1 MNIGSLL
8 KCREKYLFPTFRDT
22 INTQKYFSRD
32 ILATRMLLA
41 YQLEKHHDFMHWGMW
56 IMCIWKLNSEYK
68 TYTAVPWKDPRPYDE
83 YHFIRPI
90 SLLHLLQ
97 QGLINDLAIRA

>member
-22 INTQKYFSRD
+22 INTQKYFSHD

-41 YQLEKHHDFMHWGMW
+41 YQLEKHHDFMH
-56 IMCIWKLNSEYK
+56 
-68 TYTAVPWKDPRPYDE
+68 
-83 YHFIRPI
+83 
-90 SLLHLLQ
+90 
-97 QGLINDLAIRA
+97 